1 VVFNLYFVGEPS
13 SKDNLA
19 LEAETFVHPRYPSL
33 VLTCL
38 VLLIYGVNET
48 RPSQSFSSL
57 LSLGLGTVSIQ
68 TVIFWL
74 LPKSGTVG
82 LVSNVLIANLPQLI
96 LSFAY
101 FTYNALFTSMLAG
114 LEWSQMAWQKKS
126 LRVSQKPQ
134 GEQRSSYFLQLPYR
148 YAIPLLGC
156 SAVMHWLASQSIFLI
171 AVERYD
177 PLGNPMPADYS
188 GVIEG
193 EHYTCGWSPLAVLL
207 VICGGVL
214 MIAGAIVMG
223 RRKYQPGMPLRGTNS
238 AVVAAACHVAGG
250 EENIERKKLIW
261 GVVSKYDADGTG
273 HCAFSSGE
281 PDFPQEGVA
290 YK

>member
-1 VVFNLYFVGEPS
+1 M
-13 SKDNLA
+13 
-19 LEAETFVHPRYPSL
+19 
-33 VLTCL
+33 
-38 VLLIYGVNET
+38 
-48 RPSQSFSSL
+48 
-57 LSLGLGTVSIQ
+57 Q
-68 TVIFWL
+68 TIVFWL
-74 LPKSGTVG
+74 LPNSGIVG
-82 LVSNVLIANLPQLI
+82 LLSNVLVANLPQLI
-96 LSFAY
+96 LSLAF

-126 LRVSQKPQ
+126 LRVSQNPQ

-156 SAVMHWLASQSIFLI
+156 SAVMHWLVSQSIFLI
-171 AVERYD
+171 AVQRYD
-177 PLGNPMPADYS
+177 PQGDPMRMLDDWGS
-188 GVIEG
+188 IEG

-214 MIAGAIVMG
+214 MIAGAIGMG

-238 AVVAAACHVAGG
+238 AVIAAACHVVRG
-250 EENIERKKLIW
+250 EEHIERKKLKW
-261 GVVSKYDADGTG
+261 GVVGKYDNDGTG

-281 PDFPQEGVA
+281 PDFPQEGIA